1 MNARCLLASLF
12 VGLPLVDPVSTAEE
26 LSISFDEVTAIPDT
40 SGATSLLVELEVSA
54 SDLPRTVTDVRL
66 ALELDHPWVGD
77 LVVKLESPGGSSA
90 TIFDRTGLVPAGFP
104 GPFGCGGDDVDAM
117 FRDDAALSVDEVC
130 SISTIPV
137 LGGSLRPNQSL
148 DGLNGLEPTG
158 TWKLVVFDMQSGD
171 SGVLRSVTLVLVVEP
186 DCDGDG
192 LPDEC
197 DCPADLT
204 GDGVVGG
211 PDLSIMLSGWGSDGV
226 ADLDGDGIVAGED
239 LARLL
244 SSWGI
249 CD

>member
-1 MNARCLLASLF
+1 MNSPCLLASLLI
-12 VGLPLVDPVSTAEE
+12 GLPLAAMSSTAEE
-26 LSISFDEVTAIPDT
+26 LSITFDEVTAIPDT
-40 SGATSLLVELEVSA
+40 SGANSVLVELEVPS
-54 SDLPRTVTDVRL
+54 SQLVRTVTDLRL
-66 ALELDHPWVGD
+66 SLELDHPWVGD
-77 LVVKLESPGGSSA
+77 LAVKLESPGGISV
-90 TIFDRTGLVPAGFP
+90 TIFDRTGRVPAGFP
-104 GPFGCGGDDVDAM
+104 GPFGCGGDDVAAT

-130 SISTIPV
+130 SISTSPV

-148 DGLNGLEPTG
+148 GGLHGLEPTG
-158 TWKLVVFDMQSGD
+158 TWKVVVSDMQSGD
-171 SGVLRSVTLVLVVEP
+171 TGVLRSLTLFMVVEP
-186 DCDGDG
+186 DCNEDG

-197 DCPADLT
+197 DCPADLN
-204 GDGVVGG
+204 GDGLVGG